1 MTSAAKLAESVADNA
16 SVIADNMFI
25 YMSAAPGS
33 EDRAKFLDTTAAQI
47 ERLNE
52 AWFRLTLQHKLE
64 VFDAR
69 VEEIDKREN
78 PDDHA

>member
-1 MTSAAKLAESVADNA
+1 VTSAAKIAESVADNA
-16 SVIADNMFI
+16 STVADNMFI

-33 EDRAKFLDTTAAQI
+33 EDRAKFIAETAPQI

-64 VFDAR
+64 AFDAR
-69 VEEIDKREN
+69 INEIDRKEN
-78 PDDHA
+78 SK